1 LGEVT
6 SEIREVTSEVEEE
19 IGRLELTKVILE
31 VEEEMQMARKK
42 ATFDLKIKKIKM
54 FNFEVQKN
62 KILYLLKIFKDLSS

>member
-19 IGRLELTKVILE
+19 ML
-31 VEEEMQMARKK
+31 MARKK

-54 FNFEVQKN
+54 FKFEVQEN

>member
-19 IGRLELTKVILE
+19 
-31 VEEEMQMARKK
+31 MQMARKK
-42 ATFDLKIKKIKM
+42 ATFDIKIKKIKM
-54 FNFEVQKN
+54 FKFEVQEN

>member
-1 LGEVT
+1 MGEVT

-54 FNFEVQKN
+54 FNFEVQEN

>member
-19 IGRLELTKVILE
+19 IGRSETTKLILE
-31 VEEEMQMARKK
+31 VEEVQTARKK

-54 FNFEVQKN
+54 FKFEVQEN

>member
-6 SEIREVTSEVEEE
+6 SEIREVTS
-19 IGRLELTKVILE
+19 E

-54 FNFEVQKN
+54 FKFEVQEN

>member
-6 SEIREVTSEVEEE
+6 SEIRQVTS
-19 IGRLELTKVILE
+19 E

-42 ATFDLKIKKIKM
+42 ATFDIKIKKIKM
-54 FNFEVQKN
+54 FKFEVQEN

>member
-6 SEIREVTSEVEEE
+6 SEIREVTS
-19 IGRLELTKVILE
+19 E

-42 ATFDLKIKKIKM
+42 ATFDLKIKKIKI
-54 FNFEVQKN
+54 FKFEVQEN